1 MAFLSLRIVSGILG
15 AAMAQGK
22 LDSRQASNRTGLM
35 RFEKQWAEKYQA
47 TSEDGGS

>member
-15 AAMAQGK
+15 VAMAQSK
-22 LDSRQASNRTGLM
+22 LGSRQASNRTGLM

-47 TSEDGGS
+47 TSEDGSS